1 MIRAL
6 GKKCSRVLEMRS
18 TRKVVIF
25 NGMLVGLEGKS
36 ARRFLGKVFLG
47 EKKDIWQDSVPFLP
61 LDITKR
67 M

>member
-1 MIRAL
+1 MIRA
-6 GKKCSRVLEMRS
+6 LEMRS

-36 ARRFLGKVFLG
+36 ARGFLGKVFLG
-47 EKKDIWQDSVPFLP
+47 EKKDTWQDSVPFLP

-67 M
+67 I